1 MILCLTNLSYK
12 NLLFNNFLSE
22 VKKINSTNIEVA
34 PSLLYKKPHLTQ
46 NINKIISL
54 LEREKIK
61 IRSFQSVFY
70 NARKIN
76 IENKKDFDYLIFY
89 FKKIINLADKLG
101 VKNLSIGSC
110 PSRRFHYN
118 QSFQEHFNVL
128 LFRNFSKIA
137 YKKDIIISVEP
148 VSQKYNNFFLIN
160 INEALLFIKK
170 VNKKNIKLVLD
181 TGNCKSEKIN
191 YRNFFIKY
199 KRYINHIQLSDSN
212 LNNLNI
218 NSIKKELKFFYKNNF
233 KKTLTIEYFSNNGK
247 KKFILPKIIKNYI

>member
-12 NLLFNNFLSE
+12 NLSFNNFLSE

-34 PSLLYKKPHLTQ
+34 PSLLHKKPHLTQ

-61 IRSFQSVFY
+61 IQSFQSVFY

-160 INEALLFIKK
+160 INEALLM
-170 VNKKNIKLVLD
+170 
-181 TGNCKSEKIN
+181 
-191 YRNFFIKY
+191 KY
-199 KRYINHIQLSDSN
+199 
-212 LNNLNI
+212 
-218 NSIKKELKFFYKNNF
+218 
-233 KKTLTIEYFSNNGK
+233 
-247 KKFILPKIIKNYI
+247 